1 VHVSR
6 DVVFDEGTFWSWNI
20 DDSVPR
26 SEPFTVEYTYTEPGD
41 GRAPSVAPAS
51 PAPAL
56 TPPVAGAG
64 AGIPDGTPAS
74 VTHVTPPS
82 NDHE

>member
-1 VHVSR
+1 VSR
-6 DVVFDEGTFWSWNI
+6 DIVFDEGTFWSWNI

-26 SEPFTVEYTYTEPGD
+26 SEPFMVEYTYIEPRD
-41 GRAPSVAPAS
+41 GGAPPAAPAS

-64 AGIPDGTPAS
+64 AGIPDGTPTPM
-74 VTHVTPPS
+74 THVTPLS